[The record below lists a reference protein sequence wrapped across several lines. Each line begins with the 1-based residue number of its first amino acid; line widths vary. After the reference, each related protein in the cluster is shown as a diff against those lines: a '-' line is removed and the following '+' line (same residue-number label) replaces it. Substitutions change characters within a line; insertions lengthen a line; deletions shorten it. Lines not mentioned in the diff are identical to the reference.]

1 MRGHREGFVQ
11 EGMTEMTESLMGSI
25 LKDVKMN
32 KMEVWMKNLQWN
44 GQRTTFDN
52 K

>member
-1 MRGHREGFVQ
+1 
-11 EGMTEMTESLMGSI
+11 MTESLMGSI
-25 LKDVKMN
+25 LIDMKMN
-32 KMEVWMKNLQWN
+32 KMEVCMKTLQCN